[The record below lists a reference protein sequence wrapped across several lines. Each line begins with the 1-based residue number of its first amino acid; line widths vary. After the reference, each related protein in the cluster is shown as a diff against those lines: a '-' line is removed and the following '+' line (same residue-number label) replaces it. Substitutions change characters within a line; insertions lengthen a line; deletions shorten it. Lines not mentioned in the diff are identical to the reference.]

1 VTGASIEEC
10 KSSPFVE
17 SLLRKD
23 YEVGG
28 LLAAGRPERRP
39 STHAARYPTPTHARA
54 MQVIY
59 YTDEYMMQ
67 HLLEFD

>member
-1 VTGASIEEC
+1 MTPVVFSKLEPTKLFQRG
-10 KSSPFVE
+10 
-17 SLLRKD
+17 
-23 YEVGG
+23 
-28 LLAAGRPERRP
+28 
-39 STHAARYPTPTHARA
+39 HARARA